1 MLKGYAELLRQIR
14 EDHESQSSILD
25 KDSKVLII
33 DGLNSFIRVFSAVPL
48 VNDDGEHIGGYVGF
62 LRSIAAVIRQFK
74 PTRCVVVF
82 DGKGGSARRK
92 KMHSG
97 YKEGRVMS
105 TRFNRRDD
113 VGDQTVETELA
124 SMRLQMG
131 KLSEY
136 LQCLPVTLIAID
148 NIEADDTIAYLT
160 TEVFRPKG
168 SEVIIMSDDKDFIQ
182 LVDNKTSVWRPVEK
196 KFYTPADVLNKFGI
210 PSHNFIH
217 YKIFMGDG
225 SDNIKGVNGVGIK
238 TLQAKFPLLLEDTK
252 HSLEDVMAYASA
264 RQNEHKVYKTVVES
278 KEAMQLNWDLM
289 CLENLDISGTHKMII
304 ADIANRPI
312 PKLDSFNF
320 KKMIMLDKAYTAIP
334 NADSWLTSSFST
346 LAAFSER

>member
-1 MLKGYAELLRQIR
+1 MKGYADLLKQIR
-14 EDHESQSSILD
+14 LDHEKQSSGLD

-48 VNDDGEHIGGYVGF
+48 VNDNGEHIGGYIGF

-74 PTRCVVVF
+74 PTRTIIVF

-92 KMHSG
+92 KMHSS
-97 YKEGRVMS
+97 YKEGRSMS
-105 TRFNRRDD
+105 TKFNRRED
-113 VGDQTVETELA
+113 VGDQTVEQEIE

-136 LQCLPVTLIAID
+136 LQCLPITLISID

-160 TEVFRPKG
+160 TDVFRQKN

-182 LVDNKTSVWRPVEK
+182 LVDKNVSVWRPVGK
-196 KFYTPADVLNKFGI
+196 KYYTPKEVLDRFGV

-225 SDNIKGVNGVGIK
+225 SDNIKGINGIGIK
-238 TLQAKFPLLLEDTK
+238 TLQAKLPLLLGDETI
-252 HSLEDVMAYASA
+252 SLEGLLEYCKA
-264 RQNEHKVYKTVVES
+264 RETEHKVYKTVIDNIKTLE
-278 KEAMQLNWDLM
+278 LNWNLM
-289 CLENLDISGTHKMII
+289 SLENLDISSNFKMMIV
-304 ADIANRPI
+304 DMANRPI
-312 PKLDSFNF
+312 ERLDTFNF
-320 KKMIMLDKAYTAIP
+320 KKIFMRDKAYTAIP
-334 NADSWLTSSFST
+334 NVDSWLQNSFNT
-346 LAAFSER
+346 LAAFSQK